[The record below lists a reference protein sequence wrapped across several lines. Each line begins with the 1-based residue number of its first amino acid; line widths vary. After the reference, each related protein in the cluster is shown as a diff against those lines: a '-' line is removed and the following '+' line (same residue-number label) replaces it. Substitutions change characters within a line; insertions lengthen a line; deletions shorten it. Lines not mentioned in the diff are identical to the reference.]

1 MCRTHERQQSCDRSL
16 PPASITT
23 LFTAPATSLR
33 LHDHGLLDLRNL
45 IGGYVLSLVLY
56 PPQRSLQYII
66 PPRLH
71 KYCAIGVATPATGR
85 PEVACTAKP
94 LCHTLQCY
102 ITRMDFW
109 RSLEQRWRYRA
120 LREPGLQ
127 LRTGNYHSICSK
139 HKKGLHGSWKARSG
153 PHPSTRS
160 RVTIAPRIIHRNAI
174 GVCKTSMALWRG

>member
-1 MCRTHERQQSCDRSL
+1 MSYARASTIVRSVSASCEHHNALYSTGDITPTPRSWPSRL
-16 PPASITT
+16 EKPNWRLCTITGT
-23 LFTAPATSLR
+23 VPATKEPSV
-33 LHDHGLLDLRNL
+33 HHPAP
-45 IGGYVLSLVLY
+45 S
-56 PPQRSLQYII
+56 P
-66 PPRLH
+66 H